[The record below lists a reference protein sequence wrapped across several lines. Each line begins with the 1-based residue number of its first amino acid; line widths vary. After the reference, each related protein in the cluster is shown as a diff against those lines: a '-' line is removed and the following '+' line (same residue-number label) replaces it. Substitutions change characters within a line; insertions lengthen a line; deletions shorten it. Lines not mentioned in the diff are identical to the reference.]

1 MGRPVANTRVY
12 VLDARGEPTPIG
24 VPGELCIA
32 GVQVG
37 LGYHGRPEL
46 TAERFVPDRFAPN
59 VLHAP
64 RSTLAE
70 SNDGVSVE
78 RGAWS
83 LEGPRMYRTG
93 DLARW
98 RADGTLEFLGRLDF
112 QVKLR
117 GFRVE
122 LGEIETALAQ
132 HARVR
137 SAAVVARDDG
147 RGDARLVAY
156 VVPRALPGDA
166 GAGFTDETVAAWRA
180 HLGATLPEYM
190 VPAVFV
196 RLDALPLTPSGK
208 VDRRA
213 LPEASTQRAARAYV
227 APRTESERALAAV
240 WADVLKAER
249 VGADDGFL
257 ALGGHSLTAMR
268 VVGRVRSE
276 LGVVL
281 PLASLLRG
289 DTLAQLAAQLDELQA
304 SSAASTDEPEDE
316 FALAPVGRD
325 AFRRAGPASGGRS

>member
-1 MGRPVANTRVY
+1 
-12 VLDARGEPTPIG
+12 
-24 VPGELCIA
+24 
-32 GVQVG
+32 
-37 LGYHGRPEL
+37 
-46 TAERFVPDRFAPN
+46 
-59 VLHAP
+59 
-64 RSTLAE
+64 
-70 SNDGVSVE
+70 
-78 RGAWS
+78 
-83 LEGPRMYRTG
+83 MYRTG